1 MADQL
6 RDKRAFR
13 QSNTT
18 TFREREPTSPRIVN
32 RGAPKMV
39 VDFSTQQAVVPG
51 SLGGDGY
58 KGRRTMNASGKPM
71 SLQTMVGGSGD
82 ARANAFGPAGPRRG
96 SSPVRGK

>member
-1 MADQL
+1 VDQL

-18 TFREREPTSPRIVN
+18 TFRERPPTSPEIAN

-39 VDFSTQQAVVPG
+39 VDFSSQQKVVPG
-51 SLGGDGY
+51 IGANNY
-58 KGRRTMNASGKPM
+58 NHPFTMNRSGKPF

-82 ARANAFGPAGPRRG
+82 PQANALGPAGPRRG
-96 SSPVRGK
+96 ASPVRGK